1 MKDIGPVQML
11 VGAFG
16 PDVQFDGEILR
27 ELDHLEFRRLV
38 RVLDVLFVSKDPT
51 TGDLVALDYQ
61 GPDRGGVVAAILEL
75 DLDREPAPAPVG
87 AATERVHGLTPEGV
101 LALAEALDPGWSAVF
116 VLIEHRWAGKL
127 KNAFRVAG
135 GIALADGLLTP
146 EALVVAGAA
155 LAAMPDPDDEAGDD
169 NA

>member
-16 PDVQFDGEILR
+16 PDVQFDGKILQ

-38 RVLDVLFVSKDPT
+38 RVLDLLFVSRDPT
-51 TGDLVALDYQ
+51 TGDLIALDYQ
-61 GPDRGGVVAAILEL
+61 GPDRGSVVAAILGL
-75 DLDREPAPAPVG
+75 DLDREPAPAHLGV
-87 AATERVHGLTPEGV
+87 ANERVHGLTPEGV
-101 LALAEALDPGWSAVF
+101 LALAESLEPGWSAVF
-116 VLIEHRWAGKL
+116 VLIEHRWARKL
-127 KNAFRVAG
+127 KQAFRVAG

-146 EALVVAGAA
+146 EALVVAGSA
-155 LAAMPDPDDEAGDD
+155 LAKVPDPDEAEDD